1 MQGLLARGELFA
13 FKPRKKDIPT
23 SLLKRI
29 KKKNAEKRG
38 LR

>member
-1 MQGLLARGELFA
+1 MQGLLVRGELFE

-23 SLLKRI
+23 FLLKKI
-29 KKKNAEKRG
+29 EKKNAEKRG